1 MFLLP
6 LPQGQK
12 RCPKG
17 APVFSQPRGKA
28 RGTCGPNTA
37 EPPNWSRQPPSRS
50 SSCEK
55 QGFFSYLQPQA
66 FSIRTEERRLAAFL
80 TSQACG
86 CAWGARLTI
95 KWVQLSMKSSP
106 FLPPTTEPE
115 PWAPPSEVPLL
126 PAQLVLSSEKT
137 SPPHRPGDLL
147 SFGTIGGTGKPQLS
161 YGTSSQSSSA
171 PRHAHSSS
179 LPLLCRGDR
188 PPQGHLGSA
197 WVQAAASLPASE

>member
-137 SPPHRPGDLL
+137 SPPTPPWGSAKFWDHRRDREAPVILWDQLTEFKCTPSCSQLL
-147 SFGTIGGTGKPQLS
+147 P
-161 YGTSSQSSSA
+161 SSA
-171 PRHAHSSS
+171 
-179 LPLLCRGDR
+179 LP
-188 PPQGHLGSA
+188 
-197 WVQAAASLPASE
+197 W